1 MGVPVTATIEI
12 EHKKGAAVL
21 RLSNQAKLN
30 ALTGDILRAL
40 PGQLDDLAAD
50 EGVAA
55 VIVIGTGSRAFCAG
69 ADINE
74 WSGYEPFEFAREW
87 IALGHRAFDR
97 LASFPKPVIAA
108 VNGLC
113 FGGGLELAGACDMRV
128 ASASAL
134 FGLPEASIGISP
146 GWSGVQRLARSVPDA
161 ILREMALTGARLSA
175 ARMAEVGFVNTVVD
189 GDPLPAALEI
199 AARVEGLAPRAVE
212 VTKAVL
218 NASAGE
224 AQALLLDQLAGALL
238 SKTEDMAE
246 GAASFR
252 DKRKPEFKGR

>member
-1 MGVPVTATIEI
+1 MTAKIEI
-12 EHKKGAAVL
+12 ERKNTAIIL
-21 RLSNQAKLN
+21 RLANEAKLN
-30 ALTGDILRAL
+30 ALTGDMLRAL
-40 PGQLDDLAAD
+40 PEQLNRLAAD
-50 EGVAA
+50 RQVAA
-55 VIVIGTGSRAFCAG
+55 VIVTGAGPCAFCAG

-74 WSGYEPFEFAREW
+74 WSGYEPFAFAREW

-128 ASASAL
+128 ASATAL
-134 FGLPEASIGISP
+134 FGLPEASIGVNP

-161 ILREMALTGARLSA
+161 VLREMALTGARLTA
-175 ARMAEVGFVNTVVD
+175 ERMHGLGFVNTVVD

-199 AARVEGLAPRAVE
+199 AARVDGLAPRAVE

-224 AQALLLDQLAGALL
+224 AQAMLLDQLAGTLL
-238 SKTEDMAE
+238 GQTEDMAE
-246 GAASFR
+246 GVAAFR